1 MIGYRP
7 EDKDVSG
14 LFKYELATGKLIAK
28 YLVPHDGR
36 PHALGDVIV
45 SSRGDAFTTDS
56 ASPTLYRVDAAR
68 GQLEVVVDGPFR
80 SLQGMA
86 LSADEQTLYLA
97 DYGLGLYALG
107 LADKALIRLEPAPT
121 IAATGID
128 GLYLH
133 RGRLLATQNGAEPAR
148 VIELGLDATGKKLTS
163 QQILLSGDP
172 RAKDLS
178 LGALVGD
185 TLYLNAAAG
194 WSHYGDDGAPN
205 KQPVAPHVILKIPLP
220 H

>member
-1 MIGYRP
+1 
-7 EDKDVSG
+7 V
-14 LFKYELATGKLIAK
+14 LLAK

-56 ASPTLYRVDAAR
+56 ASPTLYRVDAGGDRLA
-68 GQLEVVVDGPFR
+68 VVLDGPFR

-86 LSADEQTLYLA
+86 LSADDKTLYLA
-97 DYGLGLYALG
+97 DYGLGLYALS
-107 LADKALIRLEPAPT
+107 LADKALVRLETAPT

-133 RGRLLATQNGAEPAR
+133 RGRLLATQNGTEPAR
-148 VIELGLDATGKKLTS
+148 VIELSLDATGKKLTS

-178 LGALVGD
+178 LGAVVED
-185 TLYLNAAAG
+185 TLYLNAASG

-205 KQPVAPHVILKIPLP
+205 KQPAAPHVILKIALP
-220 H
+220 R